1 MLFFASFQQI
11 DSASPSV
18 NLSVLEDVMETG
30 TPAVKFHKRD
40 VGSGVRTVDVYYQQG
55 VYLFELSLSVYLPT
69 CQSAVFIH
77 SVSNIFLTNWMLQI
91 LTNGTTRL
99 LDPHKLI
106 TNFLNTYSVSPQSLS
121 LLQRRANARN
131 DSYKPNLTGGKTYH
145 ANRC

>member
-30 TPAVKFHKRD
+30 TPVVKFHKRD

-106 TNFLNTYSVSPQSLS
+106 TNFLNT
-121 LLQRRANARN
+121 
-131 DSYKPNLTGGKTYH
+131 
-145 ANRC
+145 